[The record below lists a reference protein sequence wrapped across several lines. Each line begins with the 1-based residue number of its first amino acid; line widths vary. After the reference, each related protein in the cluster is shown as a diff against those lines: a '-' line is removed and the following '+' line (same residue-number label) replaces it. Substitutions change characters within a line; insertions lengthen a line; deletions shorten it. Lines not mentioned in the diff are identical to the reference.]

1 MSLDTCPLCKSGD
14 ISLFHKD
21 DYGTHYRCRV
31 CKLISTDPADLPS
44 PEEEKERYDTHENDP
59 NDPDYRGF
67 LSQLFDPLNKRLEPR
82 SKGLD
87 FGSGPG
93 PTLSVMFEEE
103 GHTVNLYDPFYA
115 FDPGVFE
122 EEYDFITSTET
133 FEHLHHPG
141 KEIDRLWNCLKPG
154 GYLGVM
160 TKLAGDHNQFADWH
174 YKKDLTHVTFFTEDT
189 FRWLADHLNASVE
202 FPDDRVIILQKCEN

>member
-1 MSLDTCPLCKSGD
+1 MSRTVCPLCNSTD

-21 DYGTHYRCRV
+21 EYGTHYLCRM
-31 CKLISTDPADLPS
+31 CKLISSDPADLPS
-44 PEEEKERYDTHENDP
+44 PEEELERYDEHENDP
-59 NDPDYRGF
+59 NDPNYRTF
-67 LSQLFDPLNKRLEPR
+67 LNQLFEPLESLLEAN

-93 PTLSVMFEEE
+93 PTLSVMFEEM

-115 FDPGVFE
+115 YNLTVFE

-133 FEHLHHPG
+133 FEHLHHPR

-154 GYLGVM
+154 GYLGIM
-160 TKLAGDHNQFADWH
+160 TKIANDDIDFFSDWH
-174 YKKDLTHVTFFTEDT
+174 YKKDLTHVTFFTKQT
-189 FRWLADHLNASVE
+189 FLWLADYLNALVN
-202 FPDDRVIILQKCEN
+202 FPADRVIILQKAD